1 MIEESPFGQERLLRT
16 EPLGYCRNKA
26 VINVRDKRRFFT
38 SVFCGLSE
46 ANPEID

>member
-16 EPLGYCRNKA
+16 ELLGYCRNKA

-46 ANPEID
+46 ANPLN